1 MLIRRHSD
9 GYNFIGDTETGVT
22 MRWGVSL
29 DQDAVLAPW
38 PELADI
44 SISNHC
50 TKHCDFC
57 YRDSKPD
64 NSFVS
69 VADYESILDSLTSPR
84 WGSVFQVALG
94 GGEPLEHPGFLEI
107 IQRTWERGIVAN
119 FTTNGLGVTRTLAAG
134 LAGKVG
140 AVAISISNIEELCP
154 ERVKIL
160 ADAGIKTN
168 LHFILDNNSIDQA
181 TELLKGRF
189 NHLLDDVN
197 AVIFL
202 TFKPKGRGT
211 GSRCLRS
218 GTSLDRFVAR
228 IDSNACSA
236 HIGFDACFVPILM
249 RRTEVDVDYVDSCEC
264 AFFSVYID
272 EQMNVKPCSF
282 AAGNRDSFNLRQYSM
297 EEIWTQHFSDYKR
310 RILDHSCG
318 EDCKHSPSCHGKC
331 AYFDSLA
338 FCYQPERI
346 ELQSRV

>member
-1 MLIRRHSD
+1 MLIRRNSD
-9 GYNFIGDTETGVT
+9 SYNFIGDTETGVT
-22 MRWGVSL
+22 MRWGASL
-29 DQDAVLAPW
+29 DQDPVLAPW

-50 TKHCDFC
+50 SKNCNFC
-57 YRDSKPD
+57 YRDSNPD
-64 NSFVS
+64 NSFIS
-69 VADYESILDSLTSPR
+69 IADYESTLDSLTSPH

-94 GGEPLEHPGFLEI
+94 GGEPLEHPEFLEI
-107 IQRTWERGIVAN
+107 IQRTWDRGIVAN
-119 FTTNGLGVTRTLAAG
+119 FTTNGLGVTKTLAAG
-134 LAGKVG
+134 LAEKVG
-140 AVAISISNIEELCP
+140 AVAISVSNIEELHAD
-154 ERVKIL
+154 RVKIL
-160 ADAGIKTN
+160 TDAGIKTN
-168 LHFILDNNSIDQA
+168 LHFILDSNSIDQA
-181 TELLKGRF
+181 TELLEGRF

-211 GSRCLRS
+211 ESRCLKS

-228 IDSNACSA
+228 IDSNSCSA

-282 AAGNRDSFNLRQYSM
+282 ATGNRDSFNLRQYSM
-297 EEIWTQHFSDYKR
+297 EEIWTQRLSDYRKR
-310 RILDHSCG
+310 LLDHSCG
-318 EDCKHSPSCHGKC
+318 EDCEHSPSCHGKC

-338 FCYQPERI
+338 FCYQPEHI
-346 ELQSRV
+346 EL

>member
-1 MLIRRHSD
+1 MLIRRHSS

-22 MRWGVSL
+22 MRWGATSE
-29 DQDAVLAPW
+29 QDPLLAPW

-50 TKHCDFC
+50 SKNCDFC

-64 NSFVS
+64 NSFMS
-69 VADYESILDSLTSPR
+69 LADYESVLDSLTSPR

-94 GGEPLEHPGFLEI
+94 GGEPLEHPEFIAI

-119 FTTNGLGVTRTLAAG
+119 FTTNGRGITQELADKI
-134 LAGKVG
+134 AGKVG
-140 AVAISISNIEELCP
+140 AVALSASSIDDLQP

-160 ADAGIKTN
+160 VDAGIKTN
-168 LHFILDNNSIDQA
+168 IHYILDSNSIEQA
-181 TELLKGRF
+181 TEILEGRY
-189 NHLLDDVN
+189 NYMLADIN

-202 TFKPKGRGT
+202 TFKPRGRGT
-211 GSRCLRS
+211 EAGCLKP
-218 GTSLDRFVAR
+218 GATLDRFVSR
-228 IDSNACSA
+228 IDSTACSA

-264 AFFSVYID
+264 AFFSIYID

-282 AAGNRDSFNLRQYSM
+282 ATGNRDSFNLKQYPM
-297 EEIWTQHFSDYKR
+297 EEIWTQHFSAYRKSL
-310 RILDHSCG
+310 LDSPCS
-318 EDCKHSPSCHGKC
+318 EDCQHSSSCHGKC

-338 FCYQPERI
+338 FCYQ
-346 ELQSRV
+346 